1 MGLSAVVE
9 SCGQVN
15 GGTGMEE
22 TQPNRHPDISLA
34 EKFPGINW
42 RIAYLP
48 VTQMWSVANV
58 DSKQFP

>member
-1 MGLSAVVE
+1 
-9 SCGQVN
+9 
-15 GGTGMEE
+15 MEE